1 MTRAGRVAYWSL
13 PSLLCLALYW
23 LGLKAWFFQDDF
35 AWLGLYQ
42 MVHRPQDLWH
52 VMFSPMAQGTI
63 RPWSERGFF
72 LLFYSLF
79 GVEALPFR
87 IWAFLTQFAN
97 LALLCSVTW
106 RLTRSRT
113 AGFLAPVL
121 WMVNSALSAAMSW
134 TSSYNQVMCAS
145 FILLAFRLFLQYVET
160 GQRKYYIWQGV
171 VYLLGFGALELNVVY
186 PALAFSYALF
196 CARRYLWRT
205 VPLFAASAIY
215 AAIHNRV
222 SPGSKTGVYAM
233 HWDSSMVTT
242 FGTYWRW
249 AMGPER
255 MENLGYGPSWLMT
268 TGTCVLL
275 SAVAGFVLWK
285 LYRREWLAA
294 FCVSWFTIMLSPLL
308 PLRDHV
314 SYYYNTIPVIGLAIL
329 GAWGLVE
336 AWKSGMVARI
346 GAIVLAL
353 VYLASNATV
362 TEAQTG
368 WNFRRSR
375 SLRALVRG
383 VERAH
388 ELHPGKIILL
398 KGVRSELFW
407 TGFADRPFRLLGISE
422 VYLVPGSE
430 EQIDA
435 HPELGEPREFVL
447 PAGPTLTAL
456 KRGQAVVYEA
466 SGERLLNITGFYS
479 KLALSTWK
487 PETPKSVDA
496 GEALFSDQF
505 GKGWYP
511 IESDHRWMSQEAEV
525 RLGAPK
531 VAGEKL
537 YLNGHPLEELLRAG
551 PLHLTVRA
559 DGVTLAT
566 FTLQSADAQFELNAD
581 MPASSVGKVETMI
594 TLTSDRVYVPPED
607 GRKLSVAFGKFRIQ

>member
-1 MTRAGRVAYWSL
+1 MTRVGRVAYWTV

-23 LGLKAWFFQDDF
+23 LGLNAWFFQDDF
-35 AWLGLYQ
+35 AWLGLRQ
-42 MVHRPQDLWH
+42 MVNRPQDLWH
-52 VMFSPMAQGTI
+52 VMFAPMAQGTI

-87 IWAFLTQFAN
+87 IWVFLTQFAN
-97 LALLCSVTW
+97 LVLLCSVTL
-106 RLTRSRT
+106 RLTRSRA
-113 AGFLAPVL
+113 AGFLAPIL

-134 TSSYNQVMCAS
+134 TSSYNQVLCAF

-160 GQRKYYIWQGV
+160 GERKYYVWQWV
-171 VYLLGFGALELNVVY
+171 VFLLGFGALELNVVY

-196 CARRYLWRT
+196 CARKYLWRT
-205 VPLFAASAIY
+205 APLFWASAIY
-215 AAIHNRV
+215 TAVHSRV
-222 SPGSKTGVYAM
+222 SPGSKTGTYAM
-233 HWDSSMVTT
+233 HWDSSMFTS

-255 MENLGYGPSWLMT
+255 MKNLGYGPEWLMAA
-268 TGTCVLL
+268 GTYLL
-275 SAVAGFVLWK
+275 LGAIAGFVLWK

-294 FCVSWFTIMLSPLL
+294 FCVSWFAIVLSPLL

-329 GAWGLVE
+329 GAWGMVE
-336 AWKSGMVARI
+336 AWKSGVVARI
-346 GAIVLAL
+346 GAIGLAL
-353 VYLASNATV
+353 IYLASNATV
-362 TEAQTG
+362 TEAQTA
-368 WNFRRSR
+368 WNFHRSR
-375 SLRALVRG
+375 ALRGLVRG

-388 ELHPGKIILL
+388 ELHPGKMILL

-430 EQIDA
+430 DQIDA
-435 HPELGEPREFVL
+435 HPDIGEPREFVL
-447 PAGPTLTAL
+447 PAAPTLMAL
-456 KRGQAVVYEA
+456 QRGQAVVYEA

-487 PETPKSVDA
+487 PELPKSVDA
-496 GEALFSDQF
+496 GEALYSDQF

-511 IESDHRWMSQEAEV
+511 IEIDHRWMSDAAEV

-531 VAGEKL
+531 AAGEKL
-537 YLNGHPLEELLRAG
+537 YLSGHPLEELLQSG

-559 DGVTLAT
+559 DGVLLAT
-566 FTLQSADAQFELNAD
+566 FALQATAGQLELSAE
-581 MPASSVGKVETMI
+581 MPAASVGKAETLI
-594 TLTSDRVYVPPED
+594 TLSADRVYAPPGD